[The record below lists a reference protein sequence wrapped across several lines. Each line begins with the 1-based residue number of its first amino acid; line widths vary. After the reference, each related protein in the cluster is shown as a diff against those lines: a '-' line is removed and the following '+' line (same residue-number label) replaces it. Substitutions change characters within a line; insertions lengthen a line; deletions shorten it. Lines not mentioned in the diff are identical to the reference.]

1 MSVIPDLWLEL
12 AASLG
17 ERCIA
22 SETVLVGA
30 ESCTGG
36 LIAATITSVS
46 GSSAWFDRGFTT
58 YSNDAK
64 VAMLGVRVATIRA
77 LGAVSEEAASEMA
90 RGALANSNATL
101 AFAVTGV
108 AGPSGGSASK
118 PVGTVCFGF
127 ATKSE
132 VRAVTQH
139 FVGDRAAVREQ
150 SVEFVLH
157 EIKRMMEQ

>member
-22 SETVLVGA
+22 SETVLAGA

-64 VAMLGVRVATIRA
+64 IAMLGVREATIRA
-77 LGAVSEEAASEMA
+77 LGAVSEETASEMA

-101 AFAVTGV
+101 AFSVTGV
-108 AGPSGGSASK
+108 AGPSGGSVSK
-118 PVGTVCFGF
+118 PVGMVCFGF

-139 FVGDRAAVREQ
+139 FDGDRAAVREQ

>member
-64 VAMLGVRVATIRA
+64 VAMLGVREATIRA
-77 LGAVSEEAASEMA
+77 LGAVSEETASEMA

-101 AFAVTGV
+101 AFSVT
-108 AGPSGGSASK
+108 AK
-118 PVGTVCFGF
+118 
-127 ATKSE
+127 
-132 VRAVTQH
+132 
-139 FVGDRAAVREQ
+139 
-150 SVEFVLH
+150 FVL
-157 EIKRMMEQ
+157 

>member
-1 MSVIPDLWLEL
+1 MSVIPSHWLEL

-22 SETVLVGA
+22 SETVLAGA

-64 VAMLGVRVATIRA
+64 VAMLGVRMATIRA
-77 LGAVSEEAASEMA
+77 QGAVSEETASEMS

-101 AFAVTGV
+101 AYSVTGV
-108 AGPSGGSASK
+108 AGPGGGSASK
-118 PVGTVCFGF
+118 PVGMVCFGF

-132 VRAVTQH
+132 VHVLTRH
-139 FVGDRAAVREQ
+139 FTGDRAAVREQ